1 MKWALKVFKKDTS
14 LAKKQEQ
21 KYQRLMTAISL
32 ELVIIVVKSII
43 LKNHI
48 TKDEKDIFVAENVIQ
63 NIGQNYYLK
72 KNKTLMEQVIHKKK
86 GIKERRRG
94 SSVVA
99 KR

>member
-1 MKWALKVFKKDTS
+1 MKWALKVSKKDTS
-14 LAKKQEQ
+14 LAKKQEK

-63 NIGQNYYLK
+63 NIGQNYS
-72 KNKTLMEQVIHKKK
+72 QV
-86 GIKERRRG
+86 GNNFVVPLVAN
-94 SSVVA
+94 SSTS
-99 KR
+99 